1 MTLRRGVPYHAIAP
15 VLWSACAARTG
26 ALHPIPIMT
35 ASLVTT
41 RLETRGPAGRVA
53 YVTVNNPAER
63 NALGKNGKE
72 ALISA
77 FRELA
82 RDDELRVAVL
92 TGAGDR
98 SFIAG
103 ANIKEMAEA
112 DAKEAEEISTKTHL
126 ACDAIRRLP
135 VPVIARV
142 NGYCLG
148 AGMELAASCD
158 MRVGAD
164 TAKFGMPEVK
174 FGIPSG
180 MEACLLPGLIGWGRT
195 RELVFTGE
203 LIDAHEAYRCG
214 FLDRLVAPS
223 ELDAAVEKWVGA
235 ILAAGPRAIRLQK
248 RLVQDWERMSIA
260 DAVRQGIA
268 AMVEARATDEPQRLM
283 RAFAARSR
291 K

>member
-1 MTLRRGVPYHAIAP
+1 MNRLVIT
-15 VLWSACAARTG
+15 RT
-26 ALHPIPIMT
+26 
-35 ASLVTT
+35 
-41 RLETRGPAGRVA
+41 ETRGDAGRVA
-53 YVTVNNPAER
+53 YVTVNNPEAR
-63 NALGKNGKE
+63 NALGKEGKE
-72 ALISA
+72 ALIAA

-82 RDDELRVAVL
+82 RDEALRVAVL

-103 ANIKEMAEA
+103 ANIKQMAEA
-112 DAKEAEEISTKTHL
+112 DTSEAEDISTKTHL

-158 MRVGAD
+158 MRVGVD

-180 MEACLLPGLIGWGRT
+180 MEACLLPGLIGWGKT

-203 LIDAHEAYRCG
+203 LIDAREAHRCG
-214 FLDRLVAPS
+214 FLQRLVPPQD
-223 ELDAAVEKWVGA
+223 LDAAVEQWVAA

-248 RLVQDWERMSIA
+248 RLIQDWERMSLA
-260 DAVRQGIA
+260 DAVKQGIA
-268 AMVEARATDEPQRLM
+268 AMVEARSTDEPQRLM
-283 RAFAARSR
+283 RAFSARKS
-291 K
+291 KTGTNTPEKSGNES

>member
-1 MTLRRGVPYHAIAP
+1 MNRLVLTRIEPRGD
-15 VLWSACAARTG
+15 
-26 ALHPIPIMT
+26 
-35 ASLVTT
+35 
-41 RLETRGPAGRVA
+41 AGCVA
-53 YVTVNNPAER
+53 YVTVNNPEER
-63 NALGKNGKE
+63 NALGKEGKE
-72 ALISA
+72 ALIAA
-77 FRELA
+77 FCELA
-82 RDDELRVAVL
+82 LDQSLRVAVL

-103 ANIKEMAEA
+103 AHIKQMAEA
-112 DAKEAEEISTKTHL
+112 DASEAQDISTKTHL

-158 MRVGAD
+158 MRVGVD

-180 MEACLLPGLIGWGRT
+180 MEACLLPGLIGWGKT

-203 LIDAHEAYRCG
+203 LIDAHEAHRCG
-214 FLDRLVAPS
+214 FLDRLVAPG
-223 ELDAAVEKWVGA
+223 ELDAAVEKWVA
-235 ILAAGPRAIRLQK
+235 AVLAAGPRAVRLQK

-268 AMVEARATDEPQRLM
+268 AMVEARKTDEPQRLM
-283 RAFAARSR
+283 RAFVARSR

>member
-1 MTLRRGVPYHAIAP
+1 MND
-15 VLWSACAARTG
+15 
-26 ALHPIPIMT
+26 
-35 ASLVTT
+35 LVTT
-41 RLETRGPAGRVA
+41 RIETRGEAGRIA
-53 YVTVNNPAER
+53 YVTVNNPEER
-63 NALGKNGKE
+63 NALGRKGKE

-82 RDDELRVAVL
+82 RDDALRVAVL

-103 ANIKEMAEA
+103 ANLKEMAEVDVK
-112 DAKEAEEISTKTHL
+112 DAEDISTKTHL

-158 MRVGAD
+158 MRVGVD
-164 TAKFGMPEVK
+164 TARFGMPEVK

-180 MEACLLPGLIGWGRT
+180 MEACLLPGLIGWGKT
-195 RELVFTGE
+195 RELVLTGE
-203 LIDAHEAYRCG
+203 LIDAQEAHRCG
-214 FLDRLVAPS
+214 FLDRLVTRA
-223 ELDAAVEKWVGA
+223 ELDAAVEKWISA
-235 ILAAGPRAIRLQK
+235 ILAAGPRAVRLQK

-260 DAVRQGIA
+260 DAVKQGIA
-268 AMVEARATDEPQRLM
+268 AIVEARRTDEPQRLM
-283 RAFAARSR
+283 RAFVARKR

>member
-1 MTLRRGVPYHAIAP
+1 MND
-15 VLWSACAARTG
+15 
-26 ALHPIPIMT
+26 
-35 ASLVTT
+35 LVTT
-41 RLETRGPAGRVA
+41 RIETRGEAGRIA
-53 YVTVNNPAER
+53 YVTVNNPEER
-63 NALGKNGKE
+63 NALGRKGKE

-82 RDDELRVAVL
+82 HDDALRVAVL

-103 ANIKEMAEA
+103 ANLKEMAEVDVK
-112 DAKEAEEISTKTHL
+112 DAEDISTKTHL

-158 MRVGAD
+158 MRVGVD
-164 TAKFGMPEVK
+164 TARFGMPEVK

-180 MEACLLPGLIGWGRT
+180 MEACLLPGLIGWGKT
-195 RELVFTGE
+195 RELVLTGE
-203 LIDAHEAYRCG
+203 LIDAQEAHRCG
-214 FLDRLVAPS
+214 FLDRLVTPA
-223 ELDAAVEKWVGA
+223 ELDAAVEKWVSA
-235 ILAAGPRAIRLQK
+235 ILAAGPRAVRLQK

-260 DAVRQGIA
+260 DAVKQGIA
-268 AMVEARATDEPQRLM
+268 AIVEARRTDEPQRLM
-283 RAFAARSR
+283 RAFVARKR

>member
-1 MTLRRGVPYHAIAP
+1 MSQLVAVRVESRGD
-15 VLWSACAARTG
+15 
-26 ALHPIPIMT
+26 
-35 ASLVTT
+35 
-41 RLETRGPAGRVA
+41 AGRVA
-53 YVTVNNPAER
+53 YVTVNNPDER

-72 ALISA
+72 ALVTA

-82 RDDELRVAVL
+82 RDESLRVAVL
-92 TGAGDR
+92 TGAGNS

-103 ANIKEMAEA
+103 ANIKEMSEA
-112 DAKEAEEISTKTHL
+112 DVNEAEDISTKTHL

-158 MRVGAD
+158 MRVGVD

-180 MEACLLPGLIGWGRT
+180 MEACLLPGLIGWGKT

-203 LIDAHEAYRCG
+203 LIDAQEAHRCG
-214 FLDRLVAPS
+214 FLDRLVQPDQ
-223 ELDAAVEKWVGA
+223 LDAAVEKWVTA
-235 ILAAGPRAIRLQK
+235 ILSAGPRAIRLQK
-248 RLVQDWERMSIA
+248 RLIQDWERMSLT
-260 DAVRQGIA
+260 DAVEQGIA
-268 AMVEARATDEPQRLM
+268 AMVEARSTDEPQRLM
-283 RAFAARSR
+283 RAFVNRKRERS
-291 K
+291 

>member
-1 MTLRRGVPYHAIAP
+1 
-15 VLWSACAARTG
+15 LWSACAARAG

-35 ASLVTT
+35 PSLVTT
-41 RLETRGPAGRVA
+41 RLETRGAAGRVA

-72 ALISA
+72 ALIGA

-92 TGAGDR
+92 SGAGDR

-112 DAKEAEEISTKTHL
+112 DAKEAEDISTKTHL

-180 MEACLLPGLIGWGRT
+180 MEACLLPGLIGWGKT

-214 FLDRLVAPS
+214 FLDRLVAAD
-223 ELDAAVEKWVGA
+223 ELEAAVEKWVGA

-248 RLVQDWERMSIA
+248 QLVQDWERMSIA

>member
-1 MTLRRGVPYHAIAP
+1 MTR
-15 VLWSACAARTG
+15 
-26 ALHPIPIMT
+26 
-35 ASLVTT
+35 SLVTT
-41 RLETRGPAGRVA
+41 RIETRGDAGRIA
-53 YVTVNNPAER
+53 YVSINNPAER
-63 NALGKNGKE
+63 NALGKKGKE
-72 ALISA
+72 ALIAA

-82 RDDELRVAVL
+82 HDDALRVAVL
-92 TGAGDR
+92 TGAGER

-103 ANIKEMAEA
+103 ANVKEMAEV
-112 DAKEAEEISTKTHL
+112 DAKEAEDISTKTHL

-148 AGMELAASCD
+148 AGMELAAACD
-158 MRVGAD
+158 MRVGVD

-180 MEACLLPGLIGWGRT
+180 MEACLLPGLIGWGKT

-203 LIDAHEAYRCG
+203 LIDAQEAHRCG
-214 FLDRLVAPS
+214 FLDRLVAPP
-223 ELDAAVEKWVGA
+223 ELDAAVEKWVSA

-260 DAVRQGIA
+260 DAVQRGIA

-283 RAFAARSR
+283 RAFAARRR